1 MRFFL
6 PRCHISGA
14 FNICSQP
21 IYNIRP
27 HISIL
32 RKKVNNFS
40 SSQLEDET
48 RGSLV
53 YKSPH
58 NKLVLGA
65 KTFSLMSSSIV
76 FLLQPLLFTN
86 ISNPKVFG
94 VALFGGI
101 VFSVSTPLLLHILT
115 RSHVTKLY
123 YNKRSRI
130 FTAYMKGILLN
141 NKKLEFTAE
150 EVKYAEPAF
159 TMASITVRGTPL
171 FISEEEFTDLEVY
184 RHLVRFNEPLDVKK
198 F

>member
-6 PRCHISGA
+6 PKFHILGA
-14 FNICSQP
+14 LNICSHP
-21 IYNIRP
+21 VYNIRP
-27 HISIL
+27 HVSIL
-32 RKKVNNFS
+32 KKNANNFS
-40 SSQLEDET
+40 SSQLEDES

-58 NKLVLGA
+58 NRIVLGA
-65 KTFSLMSSSIV
+65 KTFSLMSSSTV

-101 VFSVSTPLLLHILT
+101 VFSLSTPLLLHILT

-123 YNKRSRI
+123 YNKKSRI
-130 FTAYMKGILLN
+130 FTAYMKGILLT

-171 FISEEEFTDLEVY
+171 FISEEEFTDVEVY
-184 RHLVRFNEPLDVKK
+184 KHLV
-198 F
+198 